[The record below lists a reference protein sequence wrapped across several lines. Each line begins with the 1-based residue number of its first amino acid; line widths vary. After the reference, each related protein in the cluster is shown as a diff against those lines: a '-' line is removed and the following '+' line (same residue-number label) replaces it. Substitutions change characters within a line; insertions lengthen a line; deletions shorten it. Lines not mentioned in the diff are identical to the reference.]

1 MTSLVVQR
9 VGDYKWCVGR
19 LLESQTQGRVSSPPG
34 ATLMEYIFRLMEHS
48 AENQFSFGNAQSTTK
63 SARRCKTVKLRE
75 GWVISF
81 INGAQGSSGGM
92 KGAFSVHS
100 IGYVL
105 KRDSW

>member
-1 MTSLVVQR
+1 MQR
-9 VGDYKWCVGR
+9 VGDYKWLVCSNLR
-19 LLESQTQGRVSSPPG
+19 LRVASPPHPPA
-34 ATLMEYIFRLMEHS
+34 ATLMEYIFRLIEHS

-92 KGAFSVHS
+92 KGAFSTIVF
-100 IGYVL
+100 IQL
-105 KRDSW
+105 DMC

>member
-1 MTSLVVQR
+1 MDTSVQR
-9 VGDYKWCVGR
+9 VGDYKWRGWSAR
-19 LLESQTQGRVSSPPG
+19 ISDSGSHLRHLPA
-34 ATLMEYIFRLMEHS
+34 ATLMEYIFRLIEHS

-92 KGAFSVHS
+92 KGAFSTIVF
-100 IGYVL
+100 IQL
-105 KRDSW
+105 DMC